1 MPSRADLGWL
11 VKQKDRRDDR
21 DRDRRKSLSCQTGS
35 RRLNR
40 QPRSKSVCSPGMSI
54 AHRKENIAVDI
65 LEDDET
71 EEQDCTLSDL
81 NGARDGNNSCQSRKD
96 SVYLME
102 EITRKAERQQKRA
115 TVMVNSGALT
125 FILLAAALV
134 TTSLLMSPVIEQIFG
149 KRDYWSYLPLSIIP
163 KYFISVVDNLASN
176 STNSTNATNYLI

>member
-54 AHRKENIAVDI
+54 AHRKENIGVDI

-81 NGARDGNNSCQSRKD
+81 NGPRDGNNSCQSRKD
-96 SVYLME
+96 SIYLME
-102 EITRKAERQQKRA
+102 EITRKA
-115 TVMVNSGALT
+115 
-125 FILLAAALV
+125 
-134 TTSLLMSPVIEQIFG
+134 
-149 KRDYWSYLPLSIIP
+149 
-163 KYFISVVDNLASN
+163 
-176 STNSTNATNYLI
+176 